1 MSGSQTK
8 IALYIV
14 AVAANSI
21 AQWGRRQDGRPWWT
35 TEARGWMRAVH
46 ALKAI
51 DSHTGGAPTRTVYSG
66 VPPVPGRTMIEKREY
81 IRHNLDWI
89 RGVLTHEPRGHG
101 PSSVVLLLPPC
112 DPCADVGVV
121 FVEAFGYPPMCGTDT
136 IGVSTVL
143 VETGQ
148 IPAQDPDT
156 TLRIDTPAG
165 LIEST
170 VHVED
175 GEVTGVSFVGAPSFL
190 LASDVEVE
198 VGEFG
203 RVAADIAYG
212 GNFYAIT
219 DAAQYGLRIA
229 DDNCAAGIDLMN
241 RVRPAFEAAVNVQH
255 PTVPEIRG
263 LTHMQF
269 FAPPQAPDA
278 DARLLVVME
287 HGAIDR
293 SPCGTGTS
301 AKVAALVAQGRLGMG
316 EPFVHES
323 VTGATFRGRAVEKAK
338 VGLLDAVRVEI
349 TGSAFITADST
360 YLVDPRDPLACGF
373 SIR

>member
-1 MSGSQTK
+1 
-8 IALYIV
+8 
-14 AVAANSI
+14 
-21 AQWGRRQDGRPWWT
+21 
-35 TEARGWMRAVH
+35 MRAAH
-46 ALKAI
+46 ALKAF

-66 VPPVPGRTMIEKREY
+66 VPPVPGRSMIEKREY
-81 IRHNLDWI
+81 IRQNLDWI

-112 DPCADVGVV
+112 DPRADVGVV

-148 IPAQDPDT
+148 IPNREPET

-190 LASDVEVE
+190 LKAGVQVDVT
-198 VGEFG
+198 EFG
-203 RVAADIAYG
+203 RVTADIAYG

-219 DAAQYGLRIA
+219 DAEQYDLRIA
-229 DDNCAAGIDLMN
+229 ADNCAAGIELMN
-241 RVRPAFEAAVNVQH
+241 RVRSAFEAAVDVQH
-255 PTVPEIRG
+255 PTVREIHG

-269 FAPPQAPDA
+269 FGPPETPAA
-278 DARLLVVME
+278 DARILVVME

-301 AKVAALVAQGRLGMG
+301 AKVAALVAQGRLDIGDS
-316 EPFVHES
+316 FVHES
-323 VTGATFRGRAVEKAK
+323 VTGATFRGRAVERAM
-338 VGLLDAVRVEI
+338 VGQVDAVRVEI
-349 TGSAFITADST
+349 TGSAFITGEST
-360 YLVDPRDPLACGF
+360 YLVDPRDPLAYGF

>member
-1 MSGSQTK
+1 MQAS
-8 IALYIV
+8 
-14 AVAANSI
+14 
-21 AQWGRRQDGRPWWT
+21 
-35 TEARGWMRAVH
+35 H

-66 VPPVPGRTMIEKREY
+66 VPPVPGRTMVEKREY
-81 IRHNLDWI
+81 IRQNLDWI

-112 DPCADVGVV
+112 DPRADVGVV

-148 IPAQDPDT
+148 IPALEPDT
-156 TLRIDTPAG
+156 MLRIDTPAG

-175 GEVTGVSFVGAPSFL
+175 GDVTGVSFVGAPSFL
-190 LASDVEVE
+190 LAPAVEVE
-198 VGEFG
+198 VGDFG
-203 RVAADIAYG
+203 RVTADIAYG

-219 DAAQYGLRIA
+219 EAEQYGLHIA
-229 DDNCAAGIDLMN
+229 ADNCEAGIDLMN
-241 RVRPAFEAAVNVQH
+241 RVRPAFEAAVDVRH
-255 PTVPEIRG
+255 PAIPEISG

-269 FAPPQAPDA
+269 FAPTDAPGA
-278 DARLLVVME
+278 DARILVVME

-301 AKVAALVAQGRLGMG
+301 AKIASLVAKGVLDMG

-323 VTGATFRGRAVEKAK
+323 VTGATFRGRAVERTK
-338 VGLLDAVRVEI
+338 VGVFDAVRVEI
-349 TGSAFITADST
+349 TGQAFITADST
-360 YLVDPRDPLACGF
+360 YLVDPRDPLAFGF
-373 SIR
+373 TVR

>member
-1 MSGSQTK
+1 
-8 IALYIV
+8 
-14 AVAANSI
+14 
-21 AQWGRRQDGRPWWT
+21 
-35 TEARGWMRAVH
+35 MRAAH
-46 ALKAI
+46 AIKAI

-66 VPPVPGRTMIEKREY
+66 VPPVPGRTMVEKREY
-81 IRHNLDWI
+81 IRQNLDWI
-89 RGVLTHEPRGHG
+89 RGTLTQEPRGHG
-101 PSSVVLLLPPC
+101 PSSVVILLPPC
-112 DPCADVGVV
+112 DPRAEVGVV

-148 IPAQDPDT
+148 IPATSPET

-165 LIEST
+165 LIESA
-170 VHVED
+170 VHVAA

-190 LASDVEVE
+190 LAPQVEVD
-198 VGEFG
+198 VDGYG
-203 RVAADIAYG
+203 RVVADIAYG

-219 DAAQYGLRIA
+219 AADQYGLRIA
-229 DDNCAAGIDLMN
+229 DDNCAAGIDLMH
-241 RVRPAFEAAVNVQH
+241 RVRPVFESAVNVMH
-255 PTVPEIRG
+255 PTIPEIHG

-269 FAPPQAPDA
+269 YAAAEAPGA
-278 DARLLVVME
+278 DARILVVME

-301 AKVAALVAQGRLGMG
+301 AKVASLVSKGELRMG

-323 VTGATFRGRAVEKAK
+323 VTGATFRGRAVERAK
-338 VGLLDAVRVEI
+338 VRDLDAVRVEI
-349 TGSAFITADST
+349 TGQAFITADST
-360 YLVDPRDPLACGF
+360 YLVDPRDPLGYGF